1 MSVWGLGILV
11 SIFPEMNKQLAF
23 REYIKTSKELA
34 TRKKEMALMQATIK
48 ASLLLEISE
57 ERVIADVLQSPYLF

>member
-1 MSVWGLGILV
+1 
-11 SIFPEMNKQLAF
+11 
-23 REYIKTSKELA
+23 
-34 TRKKEMALMQATIK
+34 MQATIK